1 MKSNYEALGNHIRLV
16 DDRNSEQISNNVL
29 GISIDKEFMPS
40 VANVIGTDLNR
51 YKLIRKGLF
60 ACNPMHVGRDER
72 LPIALYENEAPA
84 IVSPAYFMFEIVDR
98 TILND
103 EYLMMWF
110 RRPEFDRE
118 CWFMTDGS
126 VRGGITWDDLC
137 RIQLPVPPYEQQLE
151 IVESYRSITR
161 RIAVKKKIND
171 NLAETLGTVFNNLY
185 QDIDDANTSTF
196 GELCALASS
205 KRVFAEDYTSEGI
218 PFYRGKEITQK
229 RNGESI
235 NDPLYISIEHY
246 ELLKKNY
253 GVPSCGD
260 ILITAV
266 GTIGNSYLVQ
276 DGDFYFK
283 DGNIIWLKDF
293 CNSGLNYYLYDY
305 MQTSIFKRELEGICI
320 GSTQTALTIVAL
332 SNLKVKIPDN
342 STLKAYCA
350 NSRVVRNTI
359 QVNNAEIL
367 HLAMVAQSILA
378 SLSS

>member
-1 MKSNYEALGNHIRLV
+1 MYKSIDELV
-16 DDRNSEQISNNVL
+16 ERVDERNTDGKIKTLIGV
-29 GISIDKEFMPS
+29 SIDKCFINS
-40 VANVIGTDLNR
+40 VANINGTDLTK
-51 YKLIRKGLF
+51 YKVIRRNDF
-60 ACNPMHVGRDER
+60 AVSLMQVSRDSKI
-72 LPIALYENEAPA
+72 PIARLKDYDFA
-84 IVSPAYFMFEIVDR
+84 IMSPAYPIFRVRD
-98 TILND
+98 TSVVLP
-103 EYLMMWF
+103 EYLEMWF
-110 RRPEFDRE
+110 TRPEFDRE
-118 CWFMTDGS
+118 AAFIAVGG
-126 VRGGITWDDLC
+126 VRGSMPWEEFAKM
-137 RIQLPVPPYEQQLE
+137 QLPIPALEKQQQ
-151 IVESYRSITR
+151 IVHAYQTVTDRIKLKR
-161 RIAVKKKIND
+161 RIND

-196 GELCALASS
+196 GELCSLASS

-235 NDPLYISIEHY
+235 NDPLYIGIEHY

>member
-1 MKSNYEALGNHIRLV
+1 MYKSIDELV
-16 DDRNSEQISNNVL
+16 ERVDERNTDGKIKTLIGV
-29 GISIDKEFMPS
+29 SIDKCFINS
-40 VANVIGTDLNR
+40 VANINGTDLTK
-51 YKLIRKGLF
+51 YKVIRRNDF
-60 ACNPMHVGRDER
+60 AVSLMQVSRDSKI
-72 LPIALYENEAPA
+72 PIARLKDYDLA
-84 IVSPAYFMFEIVDR
+84 IMSPAYPIFRVRD
-98 TILND
+98 TSVVLP
-103 EYLMMWF
+103 EYLEMWF
-110 RRPEFDRE
+110 TRPEFDRE
-118 CWFMTDGS
+118 AAFIAVGG
-126 VRGGITWDDLC
+126 VRGSMPWEEFAKM
-137 RIQLPVPPYEQQLE
+137 QLPIPALEKQQQ
-151 IVESYRSITR
+151 IVHAYQTVTDRIKLKR
-161 RIAVKKKIND
+161 RIND

-196 GELCALASS
+196 GELCSLASS

-235 NDPLYISIEHY
+235 NDPLYIGIEHY

>member
-1 MKSNYEALGNHIRLV
+1 MYKSIDELV
-16 DDRNSEQISNNVL
+16 ERVDERNTDGKIKTLIGV
-29 GISIDKEFMPS
+29 SIDKCFINS
-40 VANVIGTDLNR
+40 VANINGTDLTK
-51 YKLIRKGLF
+51 YKVIRRNDF
-60 ACNPMHVGRDER
+60 AVSLMQVSRDSKI
-72 LPIALYENEAPA
+72 PIARLKDYDLA
-84 IVSPAYFMFEIVDR
+84 IMSPAYPIFRVRD
-98 TILND
+98 TSVVLP
-103 EYLMMWF
+103 EYLEMWF
-110 RRPEFDRE
+110 TRPEFDRE
-118 CWFMTDGS
+118 AAFIAVGG
-126 VRGGITWDDLC
+126 VRGSMPWEEFAKM
-137 RIQLPVPPYEQQLE
+137 QLPIPALEKQQQ
-151 IVESYRSITR
+151 IVHAYQTVTDRIKLKR
-161 RIAVKKKIND
+161 RIND

-196 GELCALASS
+196 GELCSLASS

-235 NDPLYISIEHY
+235 NDPLYIGIEHY
-246 ELLKKNY
+246 GLLKKNY

>member
-1 MKSNYEALGNHIRLV
+1 MYKSIDELV
-16 DDRNSEQISNNVL
+16 ERVDERNTDGKIKTLIGV
-29 GISIDKEFMPS
+29 SIDKCFINS
-40 VANVIGTDLNR
+40 VANINGTDLTK
-51 YKLIRKGLF
+51 YKVIRRNDF
-60 ACNPMHVGRDER
+60 AVSLMQVSLDSKI
-72 LPIALYENEAPA
+72 PIARLKDYDLA
-84 IVSPAYFMFEIVDR
+84 IMSPAYPIFRVRD
-98 TILND
+98 TSVVLP
-103 EYLMMWF
+103 EYLEMWF
-110 RRPEFDRE
+110 TRPEFDRE
-118 CWFMTDGS
+118 AAFIAVGG
-126 VRGGITWDDLC
+126 VRGSMPWEEFAKM
-137 RIQLPVPPYEQQLE
+137 QLPIPALEKQQQ
-151 IVESYRSITR
+151 IVHAYQTVTDRIKLKR
-161 RIAVKKKIND
+161 RIND

-196 GELCALASS
+196 GELCSLASS

-235 NDPLYISIEHY
+235 NDPLYIGIEHY

>member
-1 MKSNYEALGNHIRLV
+1 MYKSIDELV
-16 DDRNSEQISNNVL
+16 ERVDERNTDGKIKTLIGV
-29 GISIDKEFMPS
+29 SIDKCFINS
-40 VANVIGTDLNR
+40 VANINGTDLTK
-51 YKLIRKGLF
+51 YKVIRRNDF
-60 ACNPMHVGRDER
+60 AVSLMQVSRDSKI
-72 LPIALYENEAPA
+72 PIARLKDYDLA
-84 IVSPAYFMFEIVDR
+84 IMSPAYPIFRVRD
-98 TILND
+98 TSVVLP
-103 EYLMMWF
+103 EYLEMWF
-110 RRPEFDRE
+110 TRPEFDRE
-118 CWFMTDGS
+118 AAFIAVGG
-126 VRGGITWDDLC
+126 VRGSMPWEEFAKM
-137 RIQLPVPPYEQQLE
+137 QLPIPALEKQQQ
-151 IVESYRSITR
+151 IVHAYQTVTDRIKLKR
-161 RIAVKKKIND
+161 RIND

-196 GELCALASS
+196 GELCSLASS

-235 NDPLYISIEHY
+235 NDPLYIGIEHY

-293 CNSGLNYYLYDY
+293 CNTGLNYYLYDY